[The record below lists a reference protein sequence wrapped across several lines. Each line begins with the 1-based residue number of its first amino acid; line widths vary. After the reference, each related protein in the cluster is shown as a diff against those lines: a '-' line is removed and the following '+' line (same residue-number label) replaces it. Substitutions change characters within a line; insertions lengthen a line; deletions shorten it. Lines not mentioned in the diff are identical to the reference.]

1 MKNIYYL
8 LTIAVTTIAANVS
21 AQSVTVSGV
30 PKPYT
35 LTAEVMKGLKHVQ
48 LDAKAHDEKIH
59 HYSGV
64 LLSDILTKAD
74 AIMGD
79 GARKKVL
86 TSYVLISAADNYK
99 IIYALPEIDPALMDK
114 TVLLA
119 DQVDGKPLSAAVGPY
134 QVIAT
139 GEKKHARWIR
149 QVKDIKLVTV
159 TD

>member
-1 MKNIYYL
+1 MAS
-8 LTIAVTTIAANVS
+8 TAS

-35 LTAEVMKGLKHVQ
+35 LTADVMKGLKHIQ

-64 LLSDILTKAD
+64 PLSEILTKAD

-86 TSYVLISAADNYK
+86 ISYLLITAADNYK
-99 IIYALPEIDPALMDK
+99 VIYALPEIDPALMDK
-114 TVLLA
+114 TVILA
-119 DQVDGKPLSAAVGPY
+119 DQVDGKPLPAAVGPY

-149 QVKDIKLVTV
+149 QVKDIKLVTAN
-159 TD
+159 D